1 LISQRTLAGW
11 EVWWTRFSPKTSAQP
26 PHPWWVTYMFV
37 CRTDGFCL
45 EVFLLHAS
53 QDVPIK
59 GFGSPHTQGG
69 LWLGQWPAQR
79 TVAPRGPW
87 GWRFMEDLWWFKEE
101 PYPGSKEVFEAA
113 SSWEQ

>member
-11 EVWWTRFSPKTSAQP
+11 EVWWTRFSPRTSAQP
-26 PHPWWVTYMFV
+26 PHLWWVTYMFV
-37 CRTDGFCL
+37 CSTDGFCL
-45 EVFLLHAS
+45 GVFLLHTL

-59 GFGSPHTQGG
+59 GFRSPPHPRRPLVWPVTCSENCGSLRPSRLMICGSRKT
-69 LWLGQWPAQR
+69 
-79 TVAPRGPW
+79 
-87 GWRFMEDLWWFKEE
+87 